1 MGLGP
6 EPGSG
11 CSNSMFIS
19 LFIGLS
25 QPKNIDSF
33 MVVIDKQF
41 FVLEGLTSDSQE
53 SRLKELS

>member
-41 FVLEGLTSDSQE
+41 FVLEGLTSDSQDL
-53 SRLKELS
+53 RN